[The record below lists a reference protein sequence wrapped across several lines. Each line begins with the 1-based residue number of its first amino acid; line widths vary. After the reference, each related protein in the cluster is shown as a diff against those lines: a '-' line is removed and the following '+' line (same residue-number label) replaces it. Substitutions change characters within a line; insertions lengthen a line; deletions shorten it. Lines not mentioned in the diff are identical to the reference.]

1 MGKVVKFRRREEK
14 NVPEGVRL
22 YFQCFKTLSNSE
34 QYQAEEMIKDAIYKS
49 MLQKLTDEQILEMYG
64 YAAQKYKNEHE
75 REVTE
80 FNKKLRTLLEK
91 HGNGVLKNATSN

>member
-14 NVPEGVRL
+14 NAPEGVRL
-22 YFQCFKTLSNSE
+22 YFQRFKTLSNSE

-64 YAAQKYKNEHE
+64 YAAKKYKNEHE

-80 FNKKLRTLLEK
+80 FNKKLRTLMEK
-91 HGNGVLKNATSN
+91 YGNEVLKNATGN